1 MVQSRTLDFN
11 AARSAVNVNKSKL
24 NLLAPGLYSGYNVVI
39 DSGTVGAGD
48 TIEINSAPDV
58 TSNLM
63 TVEGVRVEENADP
76 IATLGI
82 ATADGSNP
90 RIDIVVAQHT
100 HDPIELRRQ
109 RPALRLARQPE
120 VAAKAILDRC

>member
-1 MVQSRTLDFN
+1 MVQARTLDFN
-11 AARSAVNVNKSKL
+11 AARSAANVNKSKL

-63 TVEGVRVEENADP
+63 TVEGVRIEENADP

-90 RIDIVVAQHT
+90 RVDIVVAQHT
-100 HDPIELRRQ
+100 HNQ
-109 RPALRLARQPE
+109 NNN
-120 VAAKAILDRC
+120 